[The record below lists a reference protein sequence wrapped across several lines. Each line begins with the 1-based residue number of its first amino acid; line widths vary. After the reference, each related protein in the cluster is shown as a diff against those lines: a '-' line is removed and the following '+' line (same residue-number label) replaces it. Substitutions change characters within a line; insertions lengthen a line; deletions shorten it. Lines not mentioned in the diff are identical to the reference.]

1 MAIPHYNFIYNNEL
15 LLIAILYV
23 SIKVQRDVKN
33 MEKIKKQDIHLIFQ
47 QIRNGDNSKLNDLY
61 SKYNKLI
68 YGIAFSILKNKED
81 SEDIVQIVFAKIF
94 EMDKEKLP
102 TNNETSWLYSLTKN
116 ETLNY
121 LRKQKENVSLDD
133 IYYIAEEDKELNKI
147 IEKDKYNRIISK
159 LNEQER
165 EIVSLKILSN
175 MSFKEIALLLKMPI
189 GTVQWKY
196 YTALHTLKLLLGN
209 ISMFILGI
217 LIFIKGNTA
226 NIKIEQT
233 NSSNDIN
240 IDNENESEEKDQTE
254 NQASSSVESDIDSSI
269 STDNT
274 IIQNEIIEIPE
285 TEEAIHT
292 NINIGIL
299 SFTGIFLLFSIIF
312 TIIFIKHQQNAHKNV
327 SK

>member
-1 MAIPHYNFIYNNEL
+1 
-15 LLIAILYV
+15 
-23 SIKVQRDVKN
+23 

-81 SEDIVQIVFAKIF
+81 SEDIVQIVFTKIF

-102 TNNETSWLYSLTKN
+102 TNNESSWLYSLTKN

-121 LRKQKENVSLDD
+121 LRKQKEDVGLDD
-133 IYYIAEEDKELNKI
+133 IYYIAEEDEELNKI

-217 LIFIKGNTA
+217 LLYITNTSGRHMEEE
-226 NIKIEQT
+226 NLDSEISTE
-233 NSSNDIN
+233 
-240 IDNENESEEKDQTE
+240 NENNEKEEQTE

-274 IIQNEIIEIPE
+274 IMQNEIIEIPE
-285 TEEAIHT
+285 ESIHA

>member
-1 MAIPHYNFIYNNEL
+1 
-15 LLIAILYV
+15 
-23 SIKVQRDVKN
+23 

-47 QIRNGDNSKLNDLY
+47 QIRNGDTSKLNDLY

-121 LRKQKENVSLDD
+121 LRKQKEDVSLED
-133 IYYIAEEDKELNKI
+133 IYYIAEEDEQLNKI
-147 IEKDKYNRIISK
+147 MEKDKYNRIISK

-217 LIFIKGNTA
+217 LLYITNT
-226 NIKIEQT
+226 
-233 NSSNDIN
+233 SSRHLEEENLDSEIST
-240 IDNENESEEKDQTE
+240 ENESNEKEQTE

-285 TEEAIHT
+285 SEEPIHT
-292 NINIGIL
+292 NTNIGIL

-312 TIIFIKHQQNAHKNV
+312 TIIFIKHQQKAHKNV

>member
-1 MAIPHYNFIYNNEL
+1 ML
-15 LLIAILYV
+15 L
-23 SIKVQRDVKN
+23 K
-33 MEKIKKQDIHLIFQ
+33 MEKIKKQDLHLTFQ
-47 QIRNGDNSKLNDLY
+47 QIKNGDSDKINVLY
-61 SKYNKLI
+61 SKYNRLV

-81 SEDIVQIVFAKIF
+81 SEDIIQIVFAKIF

-121 LRKQKENVSLDD
+121 LRKQKEDVSLDD
-133 IYYIAEEDKELNKI
+133 IYYIAEEDEELNKI

-175 MSFKEIALLLKMPI
+175 MSFKEIALLLEMPI

-209 ISMFILGI
+209 ISMVILGI
-217 LIFIKGNTA
+217 LLYITNT
-226 NIKIEQT
+226 
-233 NSSNDIN
+233 SSRHLKEENLDSEIST
-240 IDNENESEEKDQTE
+240 ENESNEKDQTE
-254 NQASSSVESDIDSSI
+254 NQASSSIESNIDSSD

-274 IIQNEIIEIPE
+274 IMQNEIIEIQEPDGTNYE
-285 TEEAIHT
+285 NT

-299 SFTGIFLLFSIIF
+299 SFTGIFLFFSILF

>member
-1 MAIPHYNFIYNNEL
+1 
-15 LLIAILYV
+15 
-23 SIKVQRDVKN
+23 
-33 MEKIKKQDIHLIFQ
+33 MEKIKKQDLHLTFQ
-47 QIRNGDNSKLNDLY
+47 QIKNGDSDKINVLY
-61 SKYNKLI
+61 SKYNRLV

-81 SEDIVQIVFAKIF
+81 SEDIIQIVFAKIF

-121 LRKQKENVSLDD
+121 LRKQKEDVNLDD
-133 IYYIAEEDKELNKI
+133 IYYIAEEDEELKKI

-240 IDNENESEEKDQTE
+240 IDNENKSEEKDQTE

-299 SFTGIFLLFSIIF
+299 SFTGIFLLFSIKIKK
-312 TIIFIKHQQNAHKNV
+312 IFIKHQQKAHKNV

>member
-1 MAIPHYNFIYNNEL
+1 
-15 LLIAILYV
+15 
-23 SIKVQRDVKN
+23 

-81 SEDIVQIVFAKIF
+81 SEDILQIVFTKIF

-102 TNNETSWLYSLTKN
+102 TNNETSWIYSLTKN

-121 LRKQKENVSLDD
+121 LRKQKEDVNLDD
-133 IYYIAEEDKELNKI
+133 IYYIAEEDEELNKI

-175 MSFKEIALLLKMPI
+175 MSFKEISLLLKMPI

-209 ISMFILGI
+209 ISMLILGI
-217 LIFIKGNTA
+217 LLYITNTSGRHMEEE
-226 NIKIEQT
+226 NLDSEIST
-233 NSSNDIN
+233 
-240 IDNENESEEKDQTE
+240 ENESNEKDQTE
-254 NQASSSVESDIDSSI
+254 NQASSSIESNIDSST
-269 STDNT
+269 STDD
-274 IIQNEIIEIPE
+274 IIMQNEIIEVPE
-285 TEEAIHT
+285 PEEMTYENT
-292 NINIGIL
+292 NISVGIL
-299 SFTGIFLLFSIIF
+299 SLTGIFLLFSIIF
-312 TIIFIKHQQNAHKNV
+312 TIIFIKRQQNAHKNV

>member
-1 MAIPHYNFIYNNEL
+1 
-15 LLIAILYV
+15 
-23 SIKVQRDVKN
+23 
-33 MEKIKKQDIHLIFQ
+33 MEKIKKQDLHLIFQ
-47 QIRNGDNSKLNDLY
+47 QIKNGDSNKINVLY
-61 SKYNKLI
+61 SKYNKLV
-68 YGIAFSILKNKED
+68 YGIAFSILKDKED
-81 SEDIVQIVFAKIF
+81 SEDIVQIVFTKIF
-94 EMDKEKLP
+94 EMDKSKFP

-133 IYYIAEEDKELNKI
+133 IYYIADEDEELNKI

-165 EIVSLKILSN
+165 EIISLKILSN
-175 MSFKEIALLLKMPI
+175 MSFREISLLLKIPI

-217 LIFIKGNTA
+217 LLFIKGNTA
-226 NIKIEQT
+226 NIKMEQI
-233 NSSNDIN
+233 NSNNDIN
-240 IDNENESEEKDQTE
+240 IGDENESDEKEQTE
-254 NQASSSVESDIDSSI
+254 NHASSSVESDIDSSI

-285 TEEAIHT
+285 EAIHT

-299 SFTGIFLLFSIIF
+299 SFTGIFLFFSIIF
-312 TIIFIKHQQNAHKNV
+312 TIIFVKHQQTSHKNV

>member
-1 MAIPHYNFIYNNEL
+1 
-15 LLIAILYV
+15 
-23 SIKVQRDVKN
+23 

-81 SEDIVQIVFAKIF
+81 SEDILQIVFTKIF

-102 TNNETSWLYSLTKN
+102 TNNETSWIYSLTKN

-121 LRKQKENVSLDD
+121 LRKQKEDVSLDD
-133 IYYIAEEDKELNKI
+133 IYYIAEEDEELNKI

-175 MSFKEIALLLKMPI
+175 MSFKEISLLLKMPI

-209 ISMFILGI
+209 ISMLILGI
-217 LIFIKGNTA
+217 LLYITNTSGRHMEEE
-226 NIKIEQT
+226 NLDSEIST
-233 NSSNDIN
+233 
-240 IDNENESEEKDQTE
+240 ENESNEKDQTE
-254 NQASSSVESDIDSSI
+254 NQASSSIESDIDSSI

-285 TEEAIHT
+285 SEESIHT

-312 TIIFIKHQQNAHKNV
+312 TIIFIKRQQKAHKNV

>member
-1 MAIPHYNFIYNNEL
+1 M
-15 LLIAILYV
+15 
-23 SIKVQRDVKN
+23 K
-33 MEKIKKQDIHLIFQ
+33 KIKKQDLHLIFQ
-47 QIRNGDNSKLNDLY
+47 QIKNGDSNKINVLY
-61 SKYNKLI
+61 SEYNRLV

-121 LRKQKENVSLDD
+121 LRKQKEDVSLDD
-133 IYYIAEEDKELNKI
+133 IYYIAEEDEELNKI

-196 YTALHTLKLLLGN
+196 YTALHTLRLLLGN

-217 LIFIKGNTA
+217 LLYITNTSDRHLEEE
-226 NIKIEQT
+226 NLDSEISI
-233 NSSNDIN
+233 
-240 IDNENESEEKDQTE
+240 ENESNEKDQTE
-254 NQASSSVESDIDSSI
+254 NQASSSIESNIDSSD

-274 IIQNEIIEIPE
+274 IMQNEIIEVPE
-285 TEEAIHT
+285 PEEMTYENT
-292 NINIGIL
+292 NISVGIL
-299 SFTGIFLLFSIIF
+299 SLTGIFLLFSIIF
-312 TIIFIKHQQNAHKNV
+312 TIIFIKRQQNAHKNV

>member
-1 MAIPHYNFIYNNEL
+1 
-15 LLIAILYV
+15 
-23 SIKVQRDVKN
+23 
-33 MEKIKKQDIHLIFQ
+33 MEKIKKQDLHLIFQ
-47 QIRNGDNSKLNDLY
+47 QIKNGDSNKINVLY
-61 SKYNKLI
+61 SKYNKLV

-81 SEDIVQIVFAKIF
+81 SEDIVQIVFTKIF
-94 EMDKEKLP
+94 EMDKSKFP
-102 TNNETSWLYSLTKN
+102 TNNETSWLYALTKN

-133 IYYIAEEDKELNKI
+133 IYYIAEEDEELNKI

-175 MSFKEIALLLKMPI
+175 MSFREISLLLKIPI

-217 LIFIKGNTA
+217 LLFIKGNTA
-226 NIKIEQT
+226 NIKMEQI
-233 NSSNDIN
+233 NSNNDIN
-240 IDNENESEEKDQTE
+240 IGDENESDEKEQTE
-254 NQASSSVESDIDSSI
+254 NHASSSVESDIDSTI

-274 IIQNEIIEIPE
+274 IIQNEIIEIP
-285 TEEAIHT
+285 EEAIHT

-299 SFTGIFLLFSIIF
+299 SFTGIFLFFSIIF
-312 TIIFIKHQQNAHKNV
+312 TIIFVKHQQTAHKNV

>member
-1 MAIPHYNFIYNNEL
+1 
-15 LLIAILYV
+15 
-23 SIKVQRDVKN
+23 
-33 MEKIKKQDIHLIFQ
+33 MEKIKKQDLHLTFQ
-47 QIRNGDNSKLNDLY
+47 QIKNGDSDKINVLY
-61 SKYNKLI
+61 NKYNRLV
-68 YGIAFSILKNKED
+68 YGIAFSMLKNKED

-121 LRKQKENVSLDD
+121 LRKQKEDVNLDD
-133 IYYIAEEDKELNKI
+133 IYYIAEEDEELSKI

-240 IDNENESEEKDQTE
+240 IDNENKSEEKDQTE
-254 NQASSSVESDIDSSI
+254 NQAS
-269 STDNT
+269 
-274 IIQNEIIEIPE
+274 
-285 TEEAIHT
+285 
-292 NINIGIL
+292 
-299 SFTGIFLLFSIIF
+299 
-312 TIIFIKHQQNAHKNV
+312 
-327 SK
+327 

>member
-1 MAIPHYNFIYNNEL
+1 
-15 LLIAILYV
+15 
-23 SIKVQRDVKN
+23 
-33 MEKIKKQDIHLIFQ
+33 MEKIKKQDLHLIFQ
-47 QIRNGDNSKLNDLY
+47 QIKNGDSEKINVIY
-61 SKYNKLI
+61 SKYNKLV

-81 SEDIVQIVFAKIF
+81 SEDIVQIVFTKIF
-94 EMDKEKLP
+94 EMDKSKFP

-133 IYYIAEEDKELNKI
+133 IYYIAEEDEELNKI

-175 MSFKEIALLLKMPI
+175 ISFREISLLLKIPI

-226 NIKIEQT
+226 NIKMEQT
-233 NSSNDIN
+233 NSNNDIN
-240 IDNENESEEKDQTE
+240 IGDENESEKNDQTE
-254 NQASSSVESDIDSSI
+254 NQASSSVENDVNPSI
-269 STDNT
+269 STDST
-274 IIQNEIIEIPE
+274 IIQNEIIEIP
-285 TEEAIHT
+285 EEAIHT

-312 TIIFIKHQQNAHKNV
+312 TIIFIKHQQTAHKKV

>member
-1 MAIPHYNFIYNNEL
+1 
-15 LLIAILYV
+15 
-23 SIKVQRDVKN
+23 
-33 MEKIKKQDIHLIFQ
+33 MEKIKKQDLHLTFQ
-47 QIRNGDNSKLNDLY
+47 QIKNGDSDKINVLY
-61 SKYNKLI
+61 SKYNRLV

-81 SEDIVQIVFAKIF
+81 SEDIIQIVFAKIF

-121 LRKQKENVSLDD
+121 LRKQKEDVSLDD
-133 IYYIAEEDKELNKI
+133 IYYIAEEDEELNKI

-175 MSFKEIALLLKMPI
+175 MSFKEIALLLEMPI

-209 ISMFILGI
+209 ISMVILGI
-217 LIFIKGNTA
+217 LLYITNT
-226 NIKIEQT
+226 
-233 NSSNDIN
+233 SSRHLKEENLDSEIST
-240 IDNENESEEKDQTE
+240 ENESNEKDQTE
-254 NQASSSVESDIDSSI
+254 NQASSSIESNIDSSD

-274 IIQNEIIEIPE
+274 IMQNEIIEIQEPDGTNYE
-285 TEEAIHT
+285 NT

-299 SFTGIFLLFSIIF
+299 SFTGIFLFFSILF

>member
-1 MAIPHYNFIYNNEL
+1 
-15 LLIAILYV
+15 
-23 SIKVQRDVKN
+23 
-33 MEKIKKQDIHLIFQ
+33 MEKIKKQDLHLIFQ
-47 QIRNGDNSKLNDLY
+47 QIKNGDSGKVDVFY
-61 SKYNKLI
+61 SKYNKLV

-81 SEDIVQIVFAKIF
+81 SEDIVQIVFTKIF
-94 EMDKEKLP
+94 EMDKSKLP

-133 IYYIAEEDKELNKI
+133 IYYIAEEDEELNKI

-175 MSFKEIALLLKMPI
+175 MSFREIALLLKMPI

-226 NIKIEQT
+226 NIKMKQT
-233 NSSNDIN
+233 NSNNDIN
-240 IDNENESEEKDQTE
+240 IGDENESEGNDQTE
-254 NQASSSVESDIDSSI
+254 NHASSSIESDINSSI
-269 STDNT
+269 STENT
-274 IIQNEIIEIPE
+274 IIQNEIIGMPE
-285 TEEAIHT
+285 TDEMTYENT
-292 NINIGIL
+292 NMDIGIL
-299 SFTGIFLLFSIIF
+299 SFTGIFLFF
-312 TIIFIKHQQNAHKNV
+312 TIIFVKHQQTAHKNV

>member
-1 MAIPHYNFIYNNEL
+1 M
-15 LLIAILYV
+15 
-23 SIKVQRDVKN
+23 K
-33 MEKIKKQDIHLIFQ
+33 KIKKQDLHLIFQ
-47 QIRNGDNSKLNDLY
+47 QIKNGDSNKINVLY
-61 SKYNKLI
+61 SEYNRLV

-133 IYYIAEEDKELNKI
+133 IYYIAEEDEELNKI

-196 YTALHTLKLLLGN
+196 YTALHTLRLLLGN

-217 LIFIKGNTA
+217 LLYITNTSDRHLEEE
-226 NIKIEQT
+226 NLDSEISI
-233 NSSNDIN
+233 
-240 IDNENESEEKDQTE
+240 ENESNEKDQTE
-254 NQASSSVESDIDSSI
+254 NQASSSIESNIDSSD

-274 IIQNEIIEIPE
+274 IMQNEIIEVPE
-285 TEEAIHT
+285 PEEMTYENT
-292 NINIGIL
+292 NISVGIL
-299 SFTGIFLLFSIIF
+299 SLTGIFLLFSIIF
-312 TIIFIKHQQNAHKNV
+312 TIIFIKRQQNAHKNV

>member
-1 MAIPHYNFIYNNEL
+1 
-15 LLIAILYV
+15 
-23 SIKVQRDVKN
+23 
-33 MEKIKKQDIHLIFQ
+33 MEKIKKQDLHLIFQ
-47 QIRNGDNSKLNDLY
+47 QIKNGDSNKINVLY
-61 SKYNKLI
+61 SEYNRLV

-81 SEDIVQIVFAKIF
+81 SEDIIQIVFAKIF

-121 LRKQKENVSLDD
+121 LRKQKEDVSLDD
-133 IYYIAEEDKELNKI
+133 IYYIAEEDEELNKI

-196 YTALHTLKLLLGN
+196 YTALHTLRLLLGN

-217 LIFIKGNTA
+217 LLYITNTSGRHLEEE
-226 NIKIEQT
+226 NLDSEISI
-233 NSSNDIN
+233 
-240 IDNENESEEKDQTE
+240 ENESNEKDQTE
-254 NQASSSVESDIDSSI
+254 NQASSSIESNIDSST
-269 STDNT
+269 STDD
-274 IIQNEIIEIPE
+274 IIMQNEIIEVPE
-285 TEEAIHT
+285 PEEMTYENT
-292 NINIGIL
+292 NISVGIL
-299 SFTGIFLLFSIIF
+299 SLTGIFLLFSIIF
-312 TIIFIKHQQNAHKNV
+312 TIIFIKRQQNAHKNV

>member
-1 MAIPHYNFIYNNEL
+1 
-15 LLIAILYV
+15 
-23 SIKVQRDVKN
+23 
-33 MEKIKKQDIHLIFQ
+33 MEKIKKQDLHLIFRD
-47 QIRNGDNSKLNDLY
+47 IKNGDSGKVDVFY
-61 SKYNKLI
+61 SKYNKLV

-81 SEDIVQIVFAKIF
+81 SEDIVQIVFTKIF
-94 EMDKEKLP
+94 EMDKSKLP

-175 MSFKEIALLLKMPI
+175 MSFREISLLLKIPI

-209 ISMFILGI
+209 ISMFILGVI
-217 LIFIKGNTA
+217 IFIKNNGA
-226 NIKIEQT
+226 NIKVEQI
-233 NSSNDIN
+233 NSSNDIST
-240 IDNENESEEKDQTE
+240 DTE
-254 NQASSSVESDIDSSI
+254 NVIYGNEQIENHASSSVESDISSSI
-269 STDNT
+269 STEDT
-274 IIQNEIIEIPE
+274 IIQNEIIGVPE
-285 TEEAIHT
+285 PDEMTYENT
-292 NINIGIL
+292 NINVGIL

>member
-1 MAIPHYNFIYNNEL
+1 
-15 LLIAILYV
+15 
-23 SIKVQRDVKN
+23 
-33 MEKIKKQDIHLIFQ
+33 MEKIKKQDLHLTFQ
-47 QIRNGDNSKLNDLY
+47 QIKNGDSDKINVLY
-61 SKYNKLI
+61 SKYNRLV

-81 SEDIVQIVFAKIF
+81 SEEILQIVFTKIF

-121 LRKQKENVSLDD
+121 LRKQKEDVSLDD
-133 IYYIAEEDKELNKI
+133 IYYIAEEDEELNKI

-217 LIFIKGNTA
+217 LIFIKGNMLVK
-226 NIKIEQT
+226 KI
-233 NSSNDIN
+233 
-240 IDNENESEEKDQTE
+240 
-254 NQASSSVESDIDSSI
+254 SI
-269 STDNT
+269 MKL
-274 IIQNEIIEIPE
+274 
-285 TEEAIHT
+285 H
-292 NINIGIL
+292 
-299 SFTGIFLLFSIIF
+299 
-312 TIIFIKHQQNAHKNV
+312 
-327 SK
+327 